1 MTKIWR
7 KMQKISNIFHYFLT
21 SGYSGFAKFTPGCEN
36 ITMGWL
42 GFSKKL
48 LGLVKKPSGRV
59 KFRVGFWPDPSHN
72 ADFEKANFKCIYKY

>member
-36 ITMGWL
+36 ITTGWL
-42 GFSKKL
+42 GFSKNCSGRV
-48 LGLVKKPSGRV
+48 GLVKKPSGRV
-59 KFRVGFWPDPSHN
+59 KFRVGFWPDPSLN
-72 ADFEKANFKCIYKY
+72 QSFKSKAD